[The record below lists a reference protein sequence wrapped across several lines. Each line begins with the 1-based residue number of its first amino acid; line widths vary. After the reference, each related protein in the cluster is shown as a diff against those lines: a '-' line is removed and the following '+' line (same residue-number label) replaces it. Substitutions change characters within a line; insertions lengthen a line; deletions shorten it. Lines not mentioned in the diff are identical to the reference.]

1 MPKNLFSLSIDG
13 MNLKL
18 LACQDTKVLGWE
30 VTPLS
35 PGLLRRGFPADSQ
48 QLANVIRTA
57 ANKAEFRGQRRVLA
71 SLPSF
76 YSVCRIMEL
85 PSLPGVRPE
94 VTIPQQAR
102 RDMGYSADNS
112 LLFWQPLKNKD
123 VRRRFVVFSVPREPV
138 ITLIETLKLAGLR
151 PDKIETSVFALS
163 RAVNQSQSIILA
175 VNPYSLESVIVR
187 DSIPL
192 ISRSEFAGDTPWS
205 LESLPTLVND
215 ALEHIIAFHNES
227 NPTNP
232 LPTDIPVY
240 LLGSAVSLNPD
251 IGSSVSATLGR
262 SLAEFEPPIFCPQD
276 FPKGELAINVG
287 LVLKEL

>member
-18 LACQDTKVLGWE
+18 LACQDTKVLGWAM
-30 VTPLS
+30 TPLS
-35 PGLLRRGFPADSQ
+35 PGLLKRGFPADSQ

-57 ANKAEFRGQRRVLA
+57 ASKTEFRGQRRVLA
-71 SLPSF
+71 SLASF
-76 YSVCRIMEL
+76 YSVCKIMEL

-123 VRRRFVVFSVPREPV
+123 GQRRFVVVSVPKEPV

-163 RAVNQSQSIILA
+163 RAVNQSQSIILT
-175 VNPYSLESVIVR
+175 VDPYSLESVIVR

-215 ALEHIIAFHNES
+215 ALERIIAFHNES
-227 NPTNP
+227 NTDNP
-232 LPTDIPVY
+232 LPVDIPVY

-262 SLAEFEPPIFCPQD
+262 SIAEFEPPILYPQD

>member
-1 MPKNLFSLSIDG
+1 MPNNLFSLSIDG

-18 LACQDTKVLGWE
+18 LACQGTKVLGWAMI
-30 VTPLS
+30 PLS
-35 PGLLRRGFPADSQ
+35 PGMLKRGFPADSQ

-57 ANKAEFRGQRRVLA
+57 ASKTEFRGQHRVLA
-71 SLPSF
+71 SLASF
-76 YSVCRIMEL
+76 YSVCKIMEL
-85 PSLPGVRPE
+85 PNLTGIRPE

-102 RDMGYSADNS
+102 RDMGYSAENS

-123 VRRRFVVFSVPREPV
+123 GQRRFVVVSVPREPV
-138 ITLIETLKLAGLR
+138 ITLIETIKLAGLR

-163 RAVNQSQSIILA
+163 RAVNQSQSIIIT
-175 VNPYSLESVIVR
+175 VDPYGLESVIVR

-215 ALEHIIAFHNES
+215 ALERIIAFHNES
-227 NPTNP
+227 NPNNP
-232 LPTDIPVY
+232 LPADISVY

-251 IGSSVSATLGR
+251 IGSSVSTTLGR
-262 SLAEFEPPIFCPQD
+262 SLAEFEPPILYPQG